1 MGETARQCCCDW
13 RPRSLAK
20 QAQGLGNELRLQLTE
35 VADEETVTREMIE
48 RQITRLQN
56 LAHSALPI
64 IEMLTRFREAQSGVS
79 GSSH

>member
-1 MGETARQCCCDW
+1 
-13 RPRSLAK
+13 
-20 QAQGLGNELRLQLTE
+20 LTE